1 LVAELGRPAALRPA
15 PACSNSTESAATNFI
30 ISTHV
35 ERADCRI
42 WTERGRPYHRFTKET
57 KALIVKLYRHDY
69 KIHNLSEA
77 FNCSTKTIWKIVKNA
92 GVKTQYSRRPCLVGP
107 DNELKYR
114 LDPVKQRSKVKIW
127 FNKAYTRRQHLK
139 RVLEA
144 FSCWIIYLL
153 DHTFEGDWLDLA
165 CRGERPP

>member
-1 LVAELGRPAALRPA
+1 M
-15 PACSNSTESAATNFI
+15 
-30 ISTHV
+30 
-35 ERADCRI
+35 
-42 WTERGRPYHRFTKET
+42 
-57 KALIVKLYRHDY
+57 KALIVKLYQHDY

-114 LDPVKQRSKVKIW
+114 LDPYDYKIVEVQDKNGSWFTKAVKQRSKVKIQY
-127 FNKAYTRRQHLK
+127 NKAYTRRQHLK

-144 FSCWIIYLL
+144 FSCWIVYLL
-153 DHTFEGDWLDLA
+153 DHTFDGDWLDLA
-165 CRGERPP
+165 CQGERPP